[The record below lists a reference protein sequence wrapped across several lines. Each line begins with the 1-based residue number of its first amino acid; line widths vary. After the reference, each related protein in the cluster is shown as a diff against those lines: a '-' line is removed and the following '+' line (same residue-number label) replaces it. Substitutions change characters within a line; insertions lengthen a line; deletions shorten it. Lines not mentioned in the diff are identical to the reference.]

1 MSSGQRQPGVCAR
14 RSSAFALFV
23 FTSLLVVVGAPSL
36 ADDSVGSTTPPLP
49 SSVVRGALRAV
60 GEVLSPDAAADVGL
74 GAGSFGGTSAVGI
87 DPVSMFIDLDVLAGT
102 NTAEELRAAARSF
115 EISQERMVARAK
127 KAGRGETGA
136 LPWATMTAVEELRGS
151 LAAGAEDRVATAV
164 RRLVRLVVRGSLPA
178 SVTRVRSSATSSALP
193 LGLAGWQQLEL
204 SAAAE
209 RLGFELRV
217 HPGRAELVEDPEA
230 AVLGH
235 LLASHDLAMGL
246 AFGSREGGLPMG
258 EHAIVLLRG
267 RLEQAV
273 ILSAG
278 LIEWARREAA
288 RSVRSIASDSGAA
301 VEAASGDAANAGP
314 AERGS
319 DDAARVASRGSK
331 VFHRADCPHARRI
344 SPANLRT
351 FPSRSVAEDKGLR
364 PCKTCA
370 P

>member
-1 MSSGQRQPGVCAR
+1 MWAGQRQVGTSVR
-14 RSSAFALFV
+14 GSSRFFPLII
-23 FTSLLVVVGAPSL
+23 TSFLLVICASSRGVDS
-36 ADDSVGSTTPPLP
+36 ADSPAPPLP

-60 GEVLSPDAAADVGL
+60 GEVLSPGAAATVGFDGESSSTAASVVL
-74 GAGSFGGTSAVGI
+74 
-87 DPVSMFIDLDVLAGT
+87 DPTAMFIDLDALARSETSAGLG
-102 NTAEELRAAARSF
+102 EAARSF
-115 EISQERMVARAK
+115 EMSQDRMVARAE
-127 KAGRGETGA
+127 KAGRGEIGH
-136 LPWATMTAVEELRGS
+136 LPWSIVAVVRELRTS
-151 LAAGAEDRVATAV
+151 MAAGADDRAAGLA
-164 RRLVRLVVRGSLPA
+164 RRLVRLVVRGAMPA
-178 SVTRVRSSATSSALP
+178 SVTRVRGSATRSSLP

-217 HPGRAELVEDPEA
+217 HPGRAALVEDPEA

-235 LLASHDLAMGL
+235 LQASHQLAMDL
-246 AFGSREGGLPMG
+246 AFGSGEGGLPTG
-258 EHAIVLLRG
+258 ERAVVLLRA

-278 LIEWARREAA
+278 LIEWARRGAA
-288 RSVRSIASDSGAA
+288 RSAPSTALESA
-301 VEAASGDAANAGP
+301 EAAESAPGDASTEPNP
-314 AERGS
+314 

-344 SPANLRT
+344 SASNLRT